1 MSRSAKC
8 LKLHYFWK
16 RASNHSTVPSKNFY
30 GNYSN
35 LFYIGQLLQNAHT
48 KKKNMI
54 LNPRS
59 CVPRT
64 SLASS
69 SGIPVYQEQRQVAR
83 ELNGCPVC
91 QTLWRWTA
99 TKLAEHVFHRQ
110 IGRCHCHR
118 GKQTLPHSHFW
129 LIEHRLTPTQSTS
142 MFAPQVQCP
151 KHLRPRTAT
160 TSIMRNAM
168 TSL

>member
-1 MSRSAKC
+1 MFEAALFLEACIQSQHCTFKYVSR
-8 LKLHYFWK
+8 KLSQPVLENTHQ
-16 RASNHSTVPSKNFY
+16 
-30 GNYSN
+30 G
-35 LFYIGQLLQNAHT
+35 

-59 CVPRT
+59 CVRRT

-69 SGIPVYQEQRQVAR
+69 SGIPVYQGQHQVAH

-110 IGRCHCHR
+110 IGQCHCHR
-118 GKQTLPHSHFW
+118 GKQTLPHCRFW
-129 LIEHRLTPTQSTS
+129 LIEIDW
-142 MFAPQVQCP
+142 APLDSNIIDFDVLLHKCSAWNTY
-151 KHLRPRTAT
+151 RTAQLQHPACE
-160 TSIMRNAM
+160 MP
-168 TSL
+168 